1 MPPEYLPKSRWTLP
15 PGDRDV
21 YRARRVRPHRPHRR
35 LLAVA
40 SSPLLLALFLLVPLL
55 LIFPKALG
63 DGLKEGEAV

>member
-21 YRARRVRPHRPHRR
+21 HRGRRGSRTHRR
-35 LLAVA
+35 RLALA

-55 LIFPKALG
+55 LVFPKALG